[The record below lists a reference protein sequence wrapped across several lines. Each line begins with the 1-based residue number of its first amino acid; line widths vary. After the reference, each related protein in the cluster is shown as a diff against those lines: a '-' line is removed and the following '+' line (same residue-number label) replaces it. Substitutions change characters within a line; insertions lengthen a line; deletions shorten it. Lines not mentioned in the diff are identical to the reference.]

1 MAFNFDN
8 EINKQLNSLEPEE
21 TDINIGHSWWCRW
34 GTQSRKWE
42 IKRKTKKEEKEE
54 EQEEN
59 EMNFISWYEII
70 LFHGMKWNELFHELI
85 QKSYL
90 EKFDFIKKQLLG

>member
-21 TDINIGHSWWCRW
+21 TDINKITKVTHRTLLMMSMRDAVMEM
-34 GTQSRKWE
+34 RDKKKDE
-42 IKRKTKKEEKEE
+42 KKEEEE
-54 EQEEN
+54 EEN
-59 EMNFISWYEII
+59 EI
-70 LFHGMKWNELFHELI
+70 KLFHELI

-90 EKFDFIKKQLLG
+90 EKLDFIKKQLLG

>member
-21 TDINIGHSWWCRW
+21 TDINKITKVTHRTLLMMSMRDAVMEM
-34 GTQSRKWE
+34 RDKKKDE
-42 IKRKTKKEEKEE
+42 KKEEEE
-54 EQEEN
+54 EEN
-59 EMNFISWYEII
+59 EI
-70 LFHGMKWNELFHELI
+70 KLFHELI

-90 EKFDFIKKQLLG
+90 KKLDFIKKQLLG

>member
-21 TDINIGHSWWCRW
+21 TDINKITKVTHRTLLMMSMRDAVMEM
-34 GTQSRKWE
+34 RDKKKDE
-42 IKRKTKKEEKEE
+42 KKEEEE
-54 EQEEN
+54 EEN
-59 EMNFISWYEII
+59 EI
-70 LFHGMKWNELFHELI
+70 KLFHELI

-90 EKFDFIKKQLLG
+90 EKLDFIKKQVLG

>member
-21 TDINIGHSWWCRW
+21 TDINKITTVTHRTLLMMSMRDAVMEM
-34 GTQSRKWE
+34 RDKKKDE
-42 IKRKTKKEEKEE
+42 KKKEEEE
-54 EQEEN
+54 EEN
-59 EMNFISWYEII
+59 EV
-70 LFHGMKWNELFHELI
+70 KLFHELI

-90 EKFDFIKKQLLG
+90 EKLDFIKKQLLG

>member
-21 TDINIGHSWWCRW
+21 TDINKITKVTHRTLLMMSMRDAVMEM
-34 GTQSRKWE
+34 RDKKKDE
-42 IKRKTKKEEKEE
+42 KKEEEE
-54 EQEEN
+54 EEEEN
-59 EMNFISWYEII
+59 EI
-70 LFHGMKWNELFHELI
+70 KLFHELI

-90 EKFDFIKKQLLG
+90 EKLDFIKKQVLG

>member
-21 TDINIGHSWWCRW
+21 TDINKITKVTHRTLLMMSMRDAVMEMRDKKKDG
-34 GTQSRKWE
+34 
-42 IKRKTKKEEKEE
+42 KKEEEE
-54 EQEEN
+54 EEEN
-59 EMNFISWYEII
+59 EI
-70 LFHGMKWNELFHELI
+70 KLFHELI

-90 EKFDFIKKQLLG
+90 EKLDFIKKQVLG

>member
-21 TDINIGHSWWCRW
+21 TNINKITKVTHRTLLMMSMRDAVMEM
-34 GTQSRKWE
+34 RDKKKDE
-42 IKRKTKKEEKEE
+42 KKEEEE
-54 EQEEN
+54 EEN
-59 EMNFISWYEII
+59 EI
-70 LFHGMKWNELFHELI
+70 KLFHELI

-90 EKFDFIKKQLLG
+90 KKLDFIKKQLLG

>member
-21 TDINIGHSWWCRW
+21 TDINKITKLTHRTLLMMSMRDAVMEM
-34 GTQSRKWE
+34 RDKKKDE
-42 IKRKTKKEEKEE
+42 KKKEEEE
-54 EQEEN
+54 EEN
-59 EMNFISWYEII
+59 EV
-70 LFHGMKWNELFHELI
+70 KLFHELI

-90 EKFDFIKKQLLG
+90 EKLDFIKKQVLG